1 MEGCLNH
8 QLSSS
13 KEDTCISSG
22 IFYVFKQG
30 GNLNSGYG
38 KIGNFAAVT
47 VFPTATPA
55 GSVRTLQ
62 LVANVLFQHL
72 QNEGCCFFL
81 SAVHFLSLS
90 SAVKS

>member
-13 KEDTCISSG
+13 KEDTYISSG
-22 IFYVFKQG
+22 IFYVFEQG

-38 KIGNFAAVT
+38 KISNFAAVT

-62 LVANVLFQHL
+62 PLANVLSQHL
-72 QNEGCCFFL
+72 QNKGWFFSFQL
-81 SAVHFLSLS
+81 SIS
-90 SAVKS
+90 SHSALQ